1 MTEYESSPRRTRPP
15 PCLRRLSRYPATLST
30 YASRPEN
37 GRRVLSRDVVSFFGC
52 RHGLPESKP
61 THLPF
66 LFSTHPTCQIF
77 ADKKTGRVPRWLG
90 TITYTVFAM
99 MWKSYDMVWK
109 KVFGSGEVS
118 NGAWKALGS
127 GVGAV
132 GWQWKAQEQESKR

>member
-1 MTEYESSPRRTRPP
+1 
-15 PCLRRLSRYPATLST
+15 
-30 YASRPEN
+30 
-37 GRRVLSRDVVSFFGC
+37 
-52 RHGLPESKP
+52 
-61 THLPF
+61 
-66 LFSTHPTCQIF
+66 
-77 ADKKTGRVPRWLG
+77 
-90 TITYTVFAM
+90 M